1 MKNMKLLKMNLQ
13 LFAEEPPTPHEPEV
27 DPKPQEPKPGDSE
40 FDAAVS
46 KAVEKALENNNKK
59 WQSKLNEQVA
69 TATEQAKSEAE
80 RMAQMNAD
88 QKAEYERQQRE
99 EDLAKRE
106 QAIVAR
112 ELKAQAT
119 TQLSESNLPLELV
132 DLINVADSDKAQESF
147 IAVKLAWEKS
157 HGSWESSIEAAV
169 KEKLASSVDN
179 PLGGISP
186 SGETNPWAKETFN
199 LTAQGILLKENPEKA
214 EILKAQAKQS

>member
-1 MKNMKLLKMNLQ
+1 MKLKPLNLQ
-13 LFAEEPPTPHEPEV
+13 LFAEEASTEETEQ
-27 DPKPQEPKPGDSE
+27 QETVELAAGNPE

-69 TATEQAKSEAE
+69 TAAEQAKSEAE

-112 ELKAQAT
+112 ELKAQAV
-119 TQLSESNLPLELV
+119 TQLSEVNLPLELV

-147 IAVKLAWEKS
+147 IAVKSAWEKA

-179 PLGGISP
+179 PLGGVTL